1 MPVKNPGHRERVAG
15 KVTKMLDT
23 TPTVRPPQA
32 ATDRSH
38 LFLVRLWPDGA
49 DSAGHEWSGRVQ
61 HVVSGEAHTFEDW
74 ATLIEWLRGMLAA
87 GSVTQLTDTARAA
100 GSGDALW

>member
-1 MPVKNPGHRERVAG
+1 L
-15 KVTKMLDT
+15 LDT
-23 TPTVRPPQA
+23 TPTVRPAQA

-38 LFLVRLWPDGA
+38 LFLVRLWPAGA
-49 DSAGHEWSGRVQ
+49 DSAGQEWYGRVQ

-74 ATLIEWLRGMLAA
+74 ATLIEWLRGMLTLGCVA
-87 GSVTQLTDTARAA
+87 QLDDTARAA

>member
-1 MPVKNPGHRERVAG
+1 
-15 KVTKMLDT
+15 
-23 TPTVRPPQA
+23 
-32 ATDRSH
+32 
-38 LFLVRLWPDGA
+38 
-49 DSAGHEWSGRVQ
+49 VQ

-87 GSVTQLTDTARAA
+87 GSVTPLTDTARAA

>member
-1 MPVKNPGHRERVAG
+1 
-15 KVTKMLDT
+15 MLDMT
-23 TPTVRPPQA
+23 HPVRPAQA

-49 DSAGHEWSGRVQ
+49 GSAGHEWYGRVQ
-61 HVVSGEAHTFEDW
+61 HVVSGEVYTFADW
-74 ATLIEWLRGMLAA
+74 ATLIEWLRGMITVGQAA
-87 GSVTQLTDTARAA
+87 QLDETARAA

>member
-1 MPVKNPGHRERVAG
+1 M
-15 KVTKMLDT
+15 KMVDT
-23 TPTVRPPQA
+23 THPGGPSQA
-32 ATDRSH
+32 ATDASH

-49 DSAGHEWSGRVQ
+49 DSAGHEWYGRVQ

-74 ATLIEWLRGMLAA
+74 ATLIEWMRGMLTVGSAA
-87 GSVTQLTDTARAA
+87 QLGESARVA

>member
-1 MPVKNPGHRERVAG
+1 
-15 KVTKMLDT
+15 MLET
-23 TPTVRPPQA
+23 IYAARPPQA
-32 ATDRSH
+32 APDRSH

-49 DSAGHEWSGRVQ
+49 DSAGHEWYGRVQ

-74 ATLIEWLRGMLAA
+74 ATLIEWLRGMLMA

>member
-1 MPVKNPGHRERVAG
+1 MLETTYVA
-15 KVTKMLDT
+15 
-23 TPTVRPPQA
+23 RPPQA

-38 LFLVRLWPDGA
+38 LFLVRLWPEGA
-49 DSAGHEWSGRVQ
+49 DSAGHEWYGRVQ

-74 ATLIEWLRGMLAA
+74 ATLIEWLRGMLTVH
-87 GSVTQLTDTARAA
+87 SVAQLSETARAA

>member
-1 MPVKNPGHRERVAG
+1 
-15 KVTKMLDT
+15 MLET
-23 TPTVRPPQA
+23 TQAVRPPQA

-38 LFLVRLWPDGA
+38 LFLVRVWPDGA
-49 DSAGHEWSGRVQ
+49 DSAGHEWYGRVQ

-74 ATLIEWLRGMLAA
+74 ATLIEWLRGMLTA
-87 GSVTQLTDTARAA
+87 GSVRQLTETARAA